1 VTTDKP
7 PLDEYRDG
15 EVPIP
20 RVRSERI
27 FNQWF
32 IRTREGIEVG
42 PYPTREAAEAAAK
55 QLSAM
60 LDGINDPE
68 ITRQFIREFMLLK

>member
-1 VTTDKP
+1 VSNDKP
-7 PLDEYRDG
+7 PLDQYRAG
-15 EVPIP
+15 EVPVP
-20 RVRSERI
+20 RARSERI

-42 PYPTREAAEAAAK
+42 PYPSREAAEIGAEK
-55 QLSAM
+55 LSAM